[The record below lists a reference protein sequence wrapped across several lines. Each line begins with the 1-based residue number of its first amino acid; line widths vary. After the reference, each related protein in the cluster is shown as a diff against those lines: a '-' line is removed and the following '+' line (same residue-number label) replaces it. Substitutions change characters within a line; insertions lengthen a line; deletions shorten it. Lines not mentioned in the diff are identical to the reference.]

1 MDETAKSQT
10 VRLIA
15 RITRVY
21 GEGPPLR
28 QLTITCVMTN
38 PTHDDLC
45 ILDAWVR
52 VEALSGLTIA
62 EGKLLHMEHALAF
75 PPVVTAS
82 KEATAK
88 INIPLPNPVI
98 YQLEQLRGGSDLPL
112 RIHSKILAAVV
123 SDSPTNTFFRPIQT
137 IFEDRGHTGYIEHT
151 IPQSDWV
158 KLLRTIRWSE
168 LELVELPSGE
178 IRGDQRLARALG
190 RLEDAQECYR
200 RGLWEESIVNC
211 RKVFEAL
218 IKDVGGKDTMEAS
231 EEVLGSIVDPKTK
244 AETINSLVL
253 ALTKFTQL
261 ARHEQLP
268 QIPITPADAAL
279 SLRISSA
286 LLSFLASQ

>member
-1 MDETAKSQT
+1 MDETAKSQII
-10 VRLIA
+10 RLVGRIA
-15 RITRVY
+15 RVE
-21 GEGPPLR
+21 GKGPPLR
-28 QLTITCVMTN
+28 QLTITCAMTN
-38 PTHDDLC
+38 PTPNDIC
-45 ILDAWVR
+45 VLDAWVK
-52 VEALSGLTIA
+52 VETLSGLTIA

-75 PPVVTAS
+75 PPVVTAP

-98 YQLEQLRGGSDLPL
+98 HQLELLRGGSDLSL
-112 RIHSKILAAVV
+112 RIHSKILATIV
-123 SDSPTNTFFRPIQT
+123 SDSPTNTLFRPVQT

-168 LELVELPSGE
+168 LELVELPACE
-178 IRGDQRLARALG
+178 IRGDQRLARALR
-190 RLEDAQECYR
+190 RLEDAQDCYR
-200 RGLWEESIVNC
+200 RGLWEESIANC

-218 IKDVGGKDTMEAS
+218 IKDVGGKDTLAES
-231 EEVLGSIVDPKTK
+231 TEVLESIVDPKTK

-253 ALTKFTQL
+253 ALTKFTHL

-286 LLSFLASQ
+286 LLSFLAGQ